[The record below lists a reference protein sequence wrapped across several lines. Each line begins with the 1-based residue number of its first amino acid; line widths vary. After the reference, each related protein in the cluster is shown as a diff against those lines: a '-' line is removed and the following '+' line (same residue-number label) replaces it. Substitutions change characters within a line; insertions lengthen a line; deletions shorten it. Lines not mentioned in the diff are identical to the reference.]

1 MSSIFLLIFFLKEKN
16 RKLFLQVIVDYIN
29 SFYFKNMVNLGG
41 KSMNKKKLVK
51 CSLAIWLA
59 TQSLLHPFSYSYA
72 EEWSKPDEEQ
82 VQTAT
87 SLNEPGG
94 KNDLVENPL
103 ETMIQEPDENQPELE
118 ESMTEVP
125 QEELVEESESLDQ
138 PTESQSAVDLDQD
151 QLTENT
157 EQEETLL
164 NTATP
169 TEESTDIASGVF
181 GTCSWRIDAEGTLYI
196 GGGTLGE
203 TPVTFFPPWF
213 NSYRFKIKKM
223 VFTGPT
229 IAPKE
234 THRLFYGYTNLLSI
248 ENLAYLDVSQVT
260 DMTSFF
266 SDCRVLNGV
275 DLSGWDTSN
284 VTNMSNMF
292 FEAFDQTENLIH
304 LDLSSFDT
312 SNVVDMSGMFSR
324 CTKVQSIDL
333 SSFDTS
339 NVVNMNRMFFACNE
353 LITLDIAHFDTSNVV
368 YMSRLFAECKK
379 LRYVDVS
386 NFDTSSAIDLSVMF
400 RLNYELESVDV
411 SNFDTSKVVHLHYMF
426 DQCRKLKTIA
436 VEGFDTSQV
445 TSMNYMFN
453 GCNSLTSLDV
463 SNFDTSLV
471 QAMRYMF
478 ANCEL
483 LETIDVSNFN
493 TESVNYLTYMF
504 LNCSKVKK
512 LDLSYFQFE
521 DPVEMAEMLAGT
533 TSLNELTLGKG
544 YRFVDSA
551 NLPAIPVEDGNTG
564 YWQNVGSGT
573 VTNPAG
579 EYVLTSEELM
589 TNYTGA
595 MADTY
600 VWQKEPNYESILAKD
615 STLYLGETWDPQ
627 DNFISAT
634 DKEGNPLP
642 FDMSMVSGTVDTS
655 VVGVTPITYTNGS
668 AAQVIHVTV
677 KENQES
683 IQAKDSVIYV
693 GDQWDPQANFVSATD
708 EDGMPLPFTPKMV
721 EGSVDSQKTG
731 DYFVTY
737 TNGIASKTI
746 KVTVKE
752 NKETLVVKGST
763 LYVGDNWNPQD
774 NFISANDKE
783 GNPLTFDQKMVSG
796 KVDTTKVGVYP
807 VTYQNGHQKKTVEI
821 HVLAEPTKEKP
832 DADTN
837 QSGDK
842 KPVPATPNETTNN
855 NDQRDKKDEKNEKNE
870 KNKKDEKDEQEEQED
885 KKLPTTGYQKSSL
898 SMIGMACFL
907 LGLYFVYKKK
917 INVK

>member
-1 MSSIFLLIFFLKEKN
+1 
-16 RKLFLQVIVDYIN
+16 
-29 SFYFKNMVNLGG
+29 
-41 KSMNKKKLVK
+41 MNKKKLVK

-203 TPVTFFPPWF
+203 TPVTFFLPWF

-234 THRLFYGYTNLLSI
+234 THRLFYGYSNLLSI

-400 RLNYELESVDV
+400 RLNYELESV
-411 SNFDTSKVVHLHYMF
+411 
-426 DQCRKLKTIA
+426 
-436 VEGFDTSQV
+436 
-445 TSMNYMFN
+445 
-453 GCNSLTSLDV
+453 DV

-634 DKEGNPLP
+634 DKEGNPIP

-708 EDGMPLPFTPKMV
+708 EDGMPLAFTPKMV

-870 KNKKDEKDEQEEQED
+870 KNKKDEKDEQEEQEEQED

>member
-213 NSYRFKIKKM
+213 NSYRFNIKKM

-229 IAPKE
+229 TAPKE

-333 SSFDTS
+333 S
-339 NVVNMNRMFFACNE
+339 
-353 LITLDIAHFDTSNVV
+353 
-368 YMSRLFAECKK
+368 
-379 LRYVDVS
+379 
-386 NFDTSSAIDLSVMF
+386 VMF
-400 RLNYELESVDV
+400 RLNYELESV
-411 SNFDTSKVVHLHYMF
+411 
-426 DQCRKLKTIA
+426 
-436 VEGFDTSQV
+436 
-445 TSMNYMFN
+445 
-453 GCNSLTSLDV
+453 DV

-579 EYVLTSEELM
+579 VYVLTSEELM

-642 FDMSMVSGTVDTS
+642 VDMSMVSGTVDTS
-655 VVGVTPITYTNGS
+655 VAGVTPITYTNGS

-708 EDGMPLPFTPKMV
+708 EDGMPLAFTPKMV

-783 GNPLTFDQKMVSG
+783 GNPLTFDQKIVSG

-855 NDQRDKKDEKNEKNE
+855 NDQRDKKDEEDE
-870 KNKKDEKDEQEEQED
+870 KNKKDEKDDKDEKDEQED

>member
-333 SSFDTS
+333 S
-339 NVVNMNRMFFACNE
+339 
-353 LITLDIAHFDTSNVV
+353 
-368 YMSRLFAECKK
+368 
-379 LRYVDVS
+379 
-386 NFDTSSAIDLSVMF
+386 VMF
-400 RLNYELESVDV
+400 RLNYELESV
-411 SNFDTSKVVHLHYMF
+411 
-426 DQCRKLKTIA
+426 
-436 VEGFDTSQV
+436 
-445 TSMNYMFN
+445 
-453 GCNSLTSLDV
+453 DV

-655 VVGVTPITYTNGS
+655 VAGVTPITYTNGS

-683 IQAKDSVIYV
+683 IQAKVSVIYV

-708 EDGMPLPFTPKMV
+708 EDGMPLAFTPKMV

-855 NDQRDKKDEKNEKNE
+855 NDQRDKKDEEDE
-870 KNKKDEKDEQEEQED
+870 KNKKDEKDDKDEKDEQED

>member
-411 SNFDTSKVVHLHYMF
+411 SNFDTS
-426 DQCRKLKTIA
+426 
-436 VEGFDTSQV
+436 
-445 TSMNYMFN
+445 
-453 GCNSLTSLDV
+453 
-463 SNFDTSLV
+463 LV

-533 TSLNELTLGKG
+533 TSLNELTLGKS

-642 FDMSMVSGTVDTS
+642 FDMSMVSGTVDTP
-655 VVGVTPITYTNGS
+655 VAGVTPITYTNGS

-693 GDQWDPQANFVSATD
+693 GDQWDPQANFVSAT
-708 EDGMPLPFTPKMV
+708 MKM
-721 EGSVDSQKTG
+721 GC
-731 DYFVTY
+731 
-737 TNGIASKTI
+737 
-746 KVTVKE
+746 
-752 NKETLVVKGST
+752 L
-763 LYVGDNWNPQD
+763 
-774 NFISANDKE
+774 
-783 GNPLTFDQKMVSG
+783 
-796 KVDTTKVGVYP
+796 
-807 VTYQNGHQKKTVEI
+807 
-821 HVLAEPTKEKP
+821 
-832 DADTN
+832 
-837 QSGDK
+837 
-842 KPVPATPNETTNN
+842 
-855 NDQRDKKDEKNEKNE
+855 
-870 KNKKDEKDEQEEQED
+870 
-885 KKLPTTGYQKSSL
+885 
-898 SMIGMACFL
+898 
-907 LGLYFVYKKK
+907 
-917 INVK
+917 

>member
-333 SSFDTS
+333 S
-339 NVVNMNRMFFACNE
+339 
-353 LITLDIAHFDTSNVV
+353 
-368 YMSRLFAECKK
+368 
-379 LRYVDVS
+379 
-386 NFDTSSAIDLSVMF
+386 VMF
-400 RLNYELESVDV
+400 RLNYELESV
-411 SNFDTSKVVHLHYMF
+411 
-426 DQCRKLKTIA
+426 
-436 VEGFDTSQV
+436 
-445 TSMNYMFN
+445 
-453 GCNSLTSLDV
+453 DV

-655 VVGVTPITYTNGS
+655 VAGVTPITYTNGS

-708 EDGMPLPFTPKMV
+708 EDGMPLAFTPKMV

-855 NDQRDKKDEKNEKNE
+855 NDQRDKKDEEDE
-870 KNKKDEKDEQEEQED
+870 KNKKDEKDDKDEKDEQED

-907 LGLYFVYKKK
+907 LGLYFVYKKR
-917 INVK
+917 

>member
-1 MSSIFLLIFFLKEKN
+1 
-16 RKLFLQVIVDYIN
+16 
-29 SFYFKNMVNLGG
+29 
-41 KSMNKKKLVK
+41 
-51 CSLAIWLA
+51 
-59 TQSLLHPFSYSYA
+59 
-72 EEWSKPDEEQ
+72 
-82 VQTAT
+82 
-87 SLNEPGG
+87 
-94 KNDLVENPL
+94 
-103 ETMIQEPDENQPELE
+103 
-118 ESMTEVP
+118 
-125 QEELVEESESLDQ
+125 
-138 PTESQSAVDLDQD
+138 
-151 QLTENT
+151 
-157 EQEETLL
+157 
-164 NTATP
+164 
-169 TEESTDIASGVF
+169 
-181 GTCSWRIDAEGTLYI
+181 
-196 GGGTLGE
+196 
-203 TPVTFFPPWF
+203 
-213 NSYRFKIKKM
+213 
-223 VFTGPT
+223 
-229 IAPKE
+229 
-234 THRLFYGYTNLLSI
+234 
-248 ENLAYLDVSQVT
+248 
-260 DMTSFF
+260 
-266 SDCRVLNGV
+266 
-275 DLSGWDTSN
+275 
-284 VTNMSNMF
+284 
-292 FEAFDQTENLIH
+292 
-304 LDLSSFDT
+304 
-312 SNVVDMSGMFSR
+312 
-324 CTKVQSIDL
+324 
-333 SSFDTS
+333 
-339 NVVNMNRMFFACNE
+339 
-353 LITLDIAHFDTSNVV
+353 
-368 YMSRLFAECKK
+368 
-379 LRYVDVS
+379 
-386 NFDTSSAIDLSVMF
+386 
-400 RLNYELESVDV
+400 
-411 SNFDTSKVVHLHYMF
+411 
-426 DQCRKLKTIA
+426 
-436 VEGFDTSQV
+436 
-445 TSMNYMFN
+445 MFN

-634 DKEGNPLP
+634 DKEGNPL
-642 FDMSMVSGTVDTS
+642 
-655 VVGVTPITYTNGS
+655 
-668 AAQVIHVTV
+668 
-677 KENQES
+677 
-683 IQAKDSVIYV
+683 
-693 GDQWDPQANFVSATD
+693 
-708 EDGMPLPFTPKMV
+708 
-721 EGSVDSQKTG
+721 
-731 DYFVTY
+731 
-737 TNGIASKTI
+737 
-746 KVTVKE
+746 
-752 NKETLVVKGST
+752 
-763 LYVGDNWNPQD
+763 
-774 NFISANDKE
+774 
-783 GNPLTFDQKMVSG
+783 TFDQKMVSG

-870 KNKKDEKDEQEEQED
+870 KNEKDEKDEQEEQEEQED

>member
-1 MSSIFLLIFFLKEKN
+1 
-16 RKLFLQVIVDYIN
+16 
-29 SFYFKNMVNLGG
+29 
-41 KSMNKKKLVK
+41 MNKKKLVK

-234 THRLFYGYTNLLSI
+234 THRLFYGYSNLLSI

-324 CTKVQSIDL
+324 CTKVKSIDL

-411 SNFDTSKVVHLHYMF
+411 SNFDTS
-426 DQCRKLKTIA
+426 
-436 VEGFDTSQV
+436 
-445 TSMNYMFN
+445 
-453 GCNSLTSLDV
+453 
-463 SNFDTSLV
+463 LV

-483 LETIDVSNFN
+483 LETIDVSKFN

-634 DKEGNPLP
+634 DKEGNPIP

-708 EDGMPLPFTPKMV
+708 EDGMPLAFTPKMV

>member
-1 MSSIFLLIFFLKEKN
+1 
-16 RKLFLQVIVDYIN
+16 
-29 SFYFKNMVNLGG
+29 
-41 KSMNKKKLVK
+41 MNKKKLVK

-203 TPVTFFPPWF
+203 TPVTFFLPWF

-234 THRLFYGYTNLLSI
+234 THRLFYGYSNLLSI

-400 RLNYELESVDV
+400 RLNYELESV
-411 SNFDTSKVVHLHYMF
+411 
-426 DQCRKLKTIA
+426 
-436 VEGFDTSQV
+436 
-445 TSMNYMFN
+445 
-453 GCNSLTSLDV
+453 DV

-634 DKEGNPLP
+634 DKEGNPIP

-708 EDGMPLPFTPKMV
+708 EDGMPLAFTPKMV

-783 GNPLTFDQKMVSG
+783 GNPLIFDQKMVSG

-870 KNKKDEKDEQEEQED
+870 KNKKDEKDEQEEQEEQED

>member
-16 RKLFLQVIVDYIN
+16 RNLFLQVIVDYKN

-333 SSFDTS
+333 S
-339 NVVNMNRMFFACNE
+339 
-353 LITLDIAHFDTSNVV
+353 
-368 YMSRLFAECKK
+368 
-379 LRYVDVS
+379 
-386 NFDTSSAIDLSVMF
+386 VMF
-400 RLNYELESVDV
+400 RLNYELESV
-411 SNFDTSKVVHLHYMF
+411 
-426 DQCRKLKTIA
+426 
-436 VEGFDTSQV
+436 
-445 TSMNYMFN
+445 
-453 GCNSLTSLDV
+453 DV

-655 VVGVTPITYTNGS
+655 VAGVTPITYTNGS

-708 EDGMPLPFTPKMV
+708 EDGMPLAFTPKMV

-855 NDQRDKKDEKNEKNE
+855 NDQRDKKDEEDE
-870 KNKKDEKDEQEEQED
+870 KNKKDEKDDKDEKDEQED

>member
-234 THRLFYGYTNLLSI
+234 THRLFYGYSNLLSI

-324 CTKVQSIDL
+324 CTKVQSTDL

-400 RLNYELESVDV
+400 RLNYELESV
-411 SNFDTSKVVHLHYMF
+411 
-426 DQCRKLKTIA
+426 
-436 VEGFDTSQV
+436 
-445 TSMNYMFN
+445 
-453 GCNSLTSLDV
+453 DV

-564 YWQNVGSGT
+564 YWQNVASGT

-634 DKEGNPLP
+634 DKEGNPIP

-677 KENQES
+677 KENKES

-693 GDQWDPQANFVSATD
+693 GD
-708 EDGMPLPFTPKMV
+708 
-721 EGSVDSQKTG
+721 
-731 DYFVTY
+731 
-737 TNGIASKTI
+737 
-746 KVTVKE
+746 
-752 NKETLVVKGST
+752 
-763 LYVGDNWNPQD
+763 
-774 NFISANDKE
+774 
-783 GNPLTFDQKMVSG
+783 
-796 KVDTTKVGVYP
+796 
-807 VTYQNGHQKKTVEI
+807 
-821 HVLAEPTKEKP
+821 
-832 DADTN
+832 
-837 QSGDK
+837 
-842 KPVPATPNETTNN
+842 
-855 NDQRDKKDEKNEKNE
+855 
-870 KNKKDEKDEQEEQED
+870 
-885 KKLPTTGYQKSSL
+885 
-898 SMIGMACFL
+898 
-907 LGLYFVYKKK
+907 
-917 INVK
+917 

>member
-16 RKLFLQVIVDYIN
+16 RKLFLQVIVDYVN

-234 THRLFYGYTNLLSI
+234 THRLFYGYSNLLSI

-324 CTKVQSIDL
+324 CTKVQSTDI

-400 RLNYELESVDV
+400 RLNYELESV
-411 SNFDTSKVVHLHYMF
+411 
-426 DQCRKLKTIA
+426 
-436 VEGFDTSQV
+436 
-445 TSMNYMFN
+445 
-453 GCNSLTSLDV
+453 DV

-634 DKEGNPLP
+634 DKEGNPIP
-642 FDMSMVSGTVDTS
+642 FDMSMVS
-655 VVGVTPITYTNGS
+655 
-668 AAQVIHVTV
+668 
-677 KENQES
+677 E
-683 IQAKDSVIYV
+683 
-693 GDQWDPQANFVSATD
+693 
-708 EDGMPLPFTPKMV
+708 
-721 EGSVDSQKTG
+721 
-731 DYFVTY
+731 
-737 TNGIASKTI
+737 
-746 KVTVKE
+746 
-752 NKETLVVKGST
+752 
-763 LYVGDNWNPQD
+763 
-774 NFISANDKE
+774 
-783 GNPLTFDQKMVSG
+783 
-796 KVDTTKVGVYP
+796 
-807 VTYQNGHQKKTVEI
+807 
-821 HVLAEPTKEKP
+821 
-832 DADTN
+832 
-837 QSGDK
+837 
-842 KPVPATPNETTNN
+842 
-855 NDQRDKKDEKNEKNE
+855 
-870 KNKKDEKDEQEEQED
+870 
-885 KKLPTTGYQKSSL
+885 
-898 SMIGMACFL
+898 
-907 LGLYFVYKKK
+907 
-917 INVK
+917 

>member
-333 SSFDTS
+333 S
-339 NVVNMNRMFFACNE
+339 
-353 LITLDIAHFDTSNVV
+353 
-368 YMSRLFAECKK
+368 
-379 LRYVDVS
+379 
-386 NFDTSSAIDLSVMF
+386 VMF
-400 RLNYELESVDV
+400 RLNYELESV
-411 SNFDTSKVVHLHYMF
+411 
-426 DQCRKLKTIA
+426 
-436 VEGFDTSQV
+436 
-445 TSMNYMFN
+445 
-453 GCNSLTSLDV
+453 DV

-655 VVGVTPITYTNGS
+655 VAGVTPITYTNGS

-708 EDGMPLPFTPKMV
+708 EDGMPLAFTPKMV

-774 NFISANDKE
+774 NFISDTDKE
-783 GNPLTFDQKMVSG
+783 GTPLTFDQKLVSG

-855 NDQRDKKDEKNEKNE
+855 NDQIDKKDEEDE
-870 KNKKDEKDEQEEQED
+870 KNKKDEKDD
-885 KKLPTTGYQKSSL
+885 KDEKD
-898 SMIGMACFL
+898 
-907 LGLYFVYKKK
+907 
-917 INVK
+917 

>member
-234 THRLFYGYTNLLSI
+234 THRLFYGYSNLLSI

-324 CTKVQSIDL
+324 CTKVKSIDL

-411 SNFDTSKVVHLHYMF
+411 SNFDTS
-426 DQCRKLKTIA
+426 
-436 VEGFDTSQV
+436 
-445 TSMNYMFN
+445 
-453 GCNSLTSLDV
+453 
-463 SNFDTSLV
+463 LV

-483 LETIDVSNFN
+483 LETIDVSKFN

-634 DKEGNPLP
+634 DKEGNPIP

-708 EDGMPLPFTPKMV
+708 EDGMPLAFTPKMV

>member
-1 MSSIFLLIFFLKEKN
+1 
-16 RKLFLQVIVDYIN
+16 
-29 SFYFKNMVNLGG
+29 
-41 KSMNKKKLVK
+41 
-51 CSLAIWLA
+51 
-59 TQSLLHPFSYSYA
+59 
-72 EEWSKPDEEQ
+72 
-82 VQTAT
+82 
-87 SLNEPGG
+87 
-94 KNDLVENPL
+94 
-103 ETMIQEPDENQPELE
+103 
-118 ESMTEVP
+118 MTEVP

-234 THRLFYGYTNLLSI
+234 THRLFYGYSNLLSI

-292 FEAFDQTENLIH
+292 FETFDQTENLIH

-400 RLNYELESVDV
+400 RLNYELESV
-411 SNFDTSKVVHLHYMF
+411 
-426 DQCRKLKTIA
+426 
-436 VEGFDTSQV
+436 
-445 TSMNYMFN
+445 
-453 GCNSLTSLDV
+453 DV

-634 DKEGNPLP
+634 DKEGNPIP

-677 KENQES
+677 KETQES

-708 EDGMPLPFTPKMV
+708 EDGMPLAFTPKMV

-731 DYFVTY
+731 NYFVTY

-855 NDQRDKKDEKNEKNE
+855 NDQRDKKDEKNEKN
-870 KNKKDEKDEQEEQED
+870 KKDEKDEQEEQED

>member
-234 THRLFYGYTNLLSI
+234 THRLFYGYSNLLSI

-400 RLNYELESVDV
+400 RLNYELESV
-411 SNFDTSKVVHLHYMF
+411 
-426 DQCRKLKTIA
+426 
-436 VEGFDTSQV
+436 
-445 TSMNYMFN
+445 
-453 GCNSLTSLDV
+453 DV

-634 DKEGNPLP
+634 DKEGNPIP

-708 EDGMPLPFTPKMV
+708 EDGMPLAFTPKKV

-870 KNKKDEKDEQEEQED
+870 KNKKDEKEEQEEQED

>member
-1 MSSIFLLIFFLKEKN
+1 
-16 RKLFLQVIVDYIN
+16 
-29 SFYFKNMVNLGG
+29 
-41 KSMNKKKLVK
+41 MNKKKLVK

-203 TPVTFFPPWF
+203 TPVTFFLPWF

-234 THRLFYGYTNLLSI
+234 THRLFYGYSNLLSI

-292 FEAFDQTENLIH
+292 FEAFDQIENLIH

-400 RLNYELESVDV
+400 RLNYELESV
-411 SNFDTSKVVHLHYMF
+411 
-426 DQCRKLKTIA
+426 
-436 VEGFDTSQV
+436 
-445 TSMNYMFN
+445 
-453 GCNSLTSLDV
+453 DV

-634 DKEGNPLP
+634 DKEGNPIP

-708 EDGMPLPFTPKMV
+708 EDGMPLAFTPKMV

-783 GNPLTFDQKMVSG
+783 GNPLIFDQKMVSG

-870 KNKKDEKDEQEEQED
+870 KNKKDEKDEQEEQEEQED

>member
-1 MSSIFLLIFFLKEKN
+1 M
-16 RKLFLQVIVDYIN
+16 
-29 SFYFKNMVNLGG
+29 
-41 KSMNKKKLVK
+41 
-51 CSLAIWLA
+51 
-59 TQSLLHPFSYSYA
+59 
-72 EEWSKPDEEQ
+72 
-82 VQTAT
+82 
-87 SLNEPGG
+87 
-94 KNDLVENPL
+94 
-103 ETMIQEPDENQPELE
+103 
-118 ESMTEVP
+118 
-125 QEELVEESESLDQ
+125 
-138 PTESQSAVDLDQD
+138 
-151 QLTENT
+151 
-157 EQEETLL
+157 
-164 NTATP
+164 
-169 TEESTDIASGVF
+169 
-181 GTCSWRIDAEGTLYI
+181 
-196 GGGTLGE
+196 GE
-203 TPVTFFPPWF
+203 TPGDLLPPWF
-213 NSYRFKIKKM
+213 KYRGQIKKM
-223 VFTGPT
+223 VFTEPT

-234 THRLFYGYTNLLSI
+234 THRLFYGYYDLLSI
-248 ENLAYLDVSQVT
+248 ENLPYLDVSQVT

-275 DLSGWDTSN
+275 DLTGWDTSN
-284 VTNMSNMF
+284 VTNMRSMF
-292 FEAFDQTENLIH
+292 FEAFSLTKNLIH
-304 LDLSSFDT
+304 LDLSSLDT
-312 SNVVDMSGMFSR
+312 SNVVDMSNMFGR

-333 SSFDTS
+333 SNFDTS
-339 NVVNMNRMFFACNE
+339 KVVNMNRMFFACNE
-353 LITLDIAHFDTSNVV
+353 LISLDIAHFNTSNVTS
-368 YMSRLFAECKK
+368 MANLFAECKK
-379 LRYVDVS
+379 LPYVDVS

-400 RLNYELESVDV
+400 RMNYELESVDV
-411 SNFDTSKVVHLHYMF
+411 SNFDTSNVTHLHYMF

-436 VEGFDTSQV
+436 VEGFDTSKV

-478 ANCEL
+478 GNCWS
-483 LETIDVSNFN
+483 LEKIDVSNFN

-533 TSLNELTLGKG
+533 TSLNELILGKG

-573 VTNPAG
+573 VTKPAG

-589 TNYTGA
+589 SSYTGA

-600 VWQKEPNYESILAKD
+600 VWQKESNYESIVAKD
-615 STLYLGETWDPQ
+615 SMLYLGESWDPE

-634 DKEGNPLP
+634 DKEGNPLL
-642 FDMSMVSGTVDTS
+642 FEMSMVSGTVDTS

-668 AAQVIHVTV
+668 ATQVIHVTV

-693 GDQWDPQANFVSATD
+693 GDQWNPQANFVSATD
-708 EDGMPLPFTPKMV
+708 KEGMPLAFTPEMV
-721 EGSVDSQKTG
+721 EGSVNSQKTG

-746 KVTVKE
+746 KVMVKE
-752 NKETLVVKGST
+752 NKETLIVKGST
-763 LYVGDNWNPQD
+763 LYVGDIWNPQN

-783 GNPLTFDQKMVSG
+783 GNPLMFDQKMVSG

-837 QSGDK
+837 QSGNK
-842 KPVPATPNETTNN
+842 KPVPVTPNETTNN
-855 NDQRDKKDEKNEKNE
+855 NDQRDQRD
-870 KNKKDEKDEQEEQED
+870 KKDEKDEKVEQDEKED

-898 SMIGMACFL
+898 SIIGMAWFL
-907 LGLYFVYKKK
+907 LGLYFAYKKR
-917 INVK
+917 

>member
-223 VFTGPT
+223 VFTGPM

-234 THRLFYGYTNLLSI
+234 THRLFYGYSNLLSI

-324 CTKVQSIDL
+324 CTKVQSTDL

-400 RLNYELESVDV
+400 RLNYELESV
-411 SNFDTSKVVHLHYMF
+411 
-426 DQCRKLKTIA
+426 
-436 VEGFDTSQV
+436 
-445 TSMNYMFN
+445 
-453 GCNSLTSLDV
+453 DV

-634 DKEGNPLP
+634 DKEGNPIP

-677 KENQES
+677 KENKES

-693 GDQWDPQANFVSATD
+693 GD
-708 EDGMPLPFTPKMV
+708 
-721 EGSVDSQKTG
+721 
-731 DYFVTY
+731 
-737 TNGIASKTI
+737 
-746 KVTVKE
+746 
-752 NKETLVVKGST
+752 
-763 LYVGDNWNPQD
+763 
-774 NFISANDKE
+774 
-783 GNPLTFDQKMVSG
+783 
-796 KVDTTKVGVYP
+796 
-807 VTYQNGHQKKTVEI
+807 
-821 HVLAEPTKEKP
+821 
-832 DADTN
+832 
-837 QSGDK
+837 
-842 KPVPATPNETTNN
+842 
-855 NDQRDKKDEKNEKNE
+855 
-870 KNKKDEKDEQEEQED
+870 
-885 KKLPTTGYQKSSL
+885 
-898 SMIGMACFL
+898 
-907 LGLYFVYKKK
+907 
-917 INVK
+917 

>member
-333 SSFDTS
+333 S
-339 NVVNMNRMFFACNE
+339 
-353 LITLDIAHFDTSNVV
+353 
-368 YMSRLFAECKK
+368 
-379 LRYVDVS
+379 
-386 NFDTSSAIDLSVMF
+386 VMF
-400 RLNYELESVDV
+400 RLNYELESV
-411 SNFDTSKVVHLHYMF
+411 
-426 DQCRKLKTIA
+426 
-436 VEGFDTSQV
+436 
-445 TSMNYMFN
+445 
-453 GCNSLTSLDV
+453 DV

-655 VVGVTPITYTNGS
+655 VAGVTPITYTNGS

-708 EDGMPLPFTPKMV
+708 EDGMPLAFTPKMV

-855 NDQRDKKDEKNEKNE
+855 NDQRDKKDEEDE
-870 KNKKDEKDEQEEQED
+870 KNKKDEKDDKDEKDEQED

>member
-203 TPVTFFPPWF
+203 TPVTFFLPWF

-234 THRLFYGYTNLLSI
+234 THRLFYGYSNLLSI

-292 FEAFDQTENLIH
+292 FEAFDQIENLIH

-400 RLNYELESVDV
+400 RLNYELESV
-411 SNFDTSKVVHLHYMF
+411 
-426 DQCRKLKTIA
+426 
-436 VEGFDTSQV
+436 
-445 TSMNYMFN
+445 
-453 GCNSLTSLDV
+453 DV

-634 DKEGNPLP
+634 DKEGNPIP

-708 EDGMPLPFTPKMV
+708 EDGMPLAFTPKMV

-783 GNPLTFDQKMVSG
+783 GNPLIFDQKMVSG

-870 KNKKDEKDEQEEQED
+870 KNKKDEKDEQEEQEEQED

>member
-1 MSSIFLLIFFLKEKN
+1 MKISQK
-16 RKLFLQVIVDYIN
+16 
-29 SFYFKNMVNLGG
+29 
-41 KSMNKKKLVK
+41 
-51 CSLAIWLA
+51 
-59 TQSLLHPFSYSYA
+59 
-72 EEWSKPDEEQ
+72 
-82 VQTAT
+82 
-87 SLNEPGG
+87 
-94 KNDLVENPL
+94 
-103 ETMIQEPDENQPELE
+103 LE

-234 THRLFYGYTNLLSI
+234 THRLFYGYSNLLSI

-292 FEAFDQTENLIH
+292 FETFDQTENLIH

-411 SNFDTSKVVHLHYMF
+411 SNF
-426 DQCRKLKTIA
+426 
-436 VEGFDTSQV
+436 
-445 TSMNYMFN
+445 
-453 GCNSLTSLDV
+453 
-463 SNFDTSLV
+463 
-471 QAMRYMF
+471 
-478 ANCEL
+478 
-483 LETIDVSNFN
+483 
-493 TESVNYLTYMF
+493 
-504 LNCSKVKK
+504 
-512 LDLSYFQFE
+512 
-521 DPVEMAEMLAGT
+521 
-533 TSLNELTLGKG
+533 
-544 YRFVDSA
+544 
-551 NLPAIPVEDGNTG
+551 
-564 YWQNVGSGT
+564 
-573 VTNPAG
+573 
-579 EYVLTSEELM
+579 
-589 TNYTGA
+589 
-595 MADTY
+595 
-600 VWQKEPNYESILAKD
+600 
-615 STLYLGETWDPQ
+615 
-627 DNFISAT
+627 
-634 DKEGNPLP
+634 
-642 FDMSMVSGTVDTS
+642 
-655 VVGVTPITYTNGS
+655 
-668 AAQVIHVTV
+668 
-677 KENQES
+677 
-683 IQAKDSVIYV
+683 
-693 GDQWDPQANFVSATD
+693 
-708 EDGMPLPFTPKMV
+708 
-721 EGSVDSQKTG
+721 
-731 DYFVTY
+731 
-737 TNGIASKTI
+737 
-746 KVTVKE
+746 
-752 NKETLVVKGST
+752 
-763 LYVGDNWNPQD
+763 
-774 NFISANDKE
+774 
-783 GNPLTFDQKMVSG
+783 
-796 KVDTTKVGVYP
+796 
-807 VTYQNGHQKKTVEI
+807 
-821 HVLAEPTKEKP
+821 
-832 DADTN
+832 
-837 QSGDK
+837 
-842 KPVPATPNETTNN
+842 
-855 NDQRDKKDEKNEKNE
+855 
-870 KNKKDEKDEQEEQED
+870 
-885 KKLPTTGYQKSSL
+885 
-898 SMIGMACFL
+898 
-907 LGLYFVYKKK
+907 
-917 INVK
+917 

>member
-1 MSSIFLLIFFLKEKN
+1 
-16 RKLFLQVIVDYIN
+16 
-29 SFYFKNMVNLGG
+29 
-41 KSMNKKKLVK
+41 
-51 CSLAIWLA
+51 
-59 TQSLLHPFSYSYA
+59 
-72 EEWSKPDEEQ
+72 
-82 VQTAT
+82 
-87 SLNEPGG
+87 
-94 KNDLVENPL
+94 
-103 ETMIQEPDENQPELE
+103 
-118 ESMTEVP
+118 
-125 QEELVEESESLDQ
+125 
-138 PTESQSAVDLDQD
+138 
-151 QLTENT
+151 
-157 EQEETLL
+157 
-164 NTATP
+164 
-169 TEESTDIASGVF
+169 
-181 GTCSWRIDAEGTLYI
+181 
-196 GGGTLGE
+196 
-203 TPVTFFPPWF
+203 
-213 NSYRFKIKKM
+213 
-223 VFTGPT
+223 
-229 IAPKE
+229 
-234 THRLFYGYTNLLSI
+234 
-248 ENLAYLDVSQVT
+248 
-260 DMTSFF
+260 
-266 SDCRVLNGV
+266 
-275 DLSGWDTSN
+275 
-284 VTNMSNMF
+284 
-292 FEAFDQTENLIH
+292 
-304 LDLSSFDT
+304 
-312 SNVVDMSGMFSR
+312 
-324 CTKVQSIDL
+324 
-333 SSFDTS
+333 
-339 NVVNMNRMFFACNE
+339 
-353 LITLDIAHFDTSNVV
+353 
-368 YMSRLFAECKK
+368 
-379 LRYVDVS
+379 
-386 NFDTSSAIDLSVMF
+386 
-400 RLNYELESVDV
+400 
-411 SNFDTSKVVHLHYMF
+411 
-426 DQCRKLKTIA
+426 
-436 VEGFDTSQV
+436 
-445 TSMNYMFN
+445 
-453 GCNSLTSLDV
+453 DV

-634 DKEGNPLP
+634 DKEGNPIP

-677 KENQES
+677 KETQES

-708 EDGMPLPFTPKMV
+708 EDGMPLAFTPKMV

-731 DYFVTY
+731 NYFVTY

-855 NDQRDKKDEKNEKNE
+855 NDQRDKKDEKNEKN
-870 KNKKDEKDEQEEQED
+870 KKDEKDEQEEQED

>member
-1 MSSIFLLIFFLKEKN
+1 
-16 RKLFLQVIVDYIN
+16 
-29 SFYFKNMVNLGG
+29 
-41 KSMNKKKLVK
+41 MNKKKLVK

-333 SSFDTS
+333 S
-339 NVVNMNRMFFACNE
+339 
-353 LITLDIAHFDTSNVV
+353 
-368 YMSRLFAECKK
+368 
-379 LRYVDVS
+379 
-386 NFDTSSAIDLSVMF
+386 VMF
-400 RLNYELESVDV
+400 RLNYELESV
-411 SNFDTSKVVHLHYMF
+411 
-426 DQCRKLKTIA
+426 
-436 VEGFDTSQV
+436 
-445 TSMNYMFN
+445 
-453 GCNSLTSLDV
+453 DV

-655 VVGVTPITYTNGS
+655 VAGVTPITYTNGS

-708 EDGMPLPFTPKMV
+708 EDGMPLAFTPKMV

-855 NDQRDKKDEKNEKNE
+855 NDQRDKKDEEDE
-870 KNKKDEKDEQEEQED
+870 KNKKDEKDDKDEKDEQED

>member
-1 MSSIFLLIFFLKEKN
+1 
-16 RKLFLQVIVDYIN
+16 
-29 SFYFKNMVNLGG
+29 
-41 KSMNKKKLVK
+41 MNKKKLVK

-203 TPVTFFPPWF
+203 TPVTFFLPWF

-234 THRLFYGYTNLLSI
+234 THRLFYGYSNLLSI

-400 RLNYELESVDV
+400 RLNYELESV
-411 SNFDTSKVVHLHYMF
+411 
-426 DQCRKLKTIA
+426 
-436 VEGFDTSQV
+436 
-445 TSMNYMFN
+445 
-453 GCNSLTSLDV
+453 DV

-634 DKEGNPLP
+634 DKEGNPIP

-708 EDGMPLPFTPKMV
+708 EDGMPLAFTPKMV

-855 NDQRDKKDEKNEKNE
+855 NDQRDKKDEKNEKN
-870 KNKKDEKDEQEEQED
+870 KKDEKDEQEEQEEQED

>member
-333 SSFDTS
+333 S
-339 NVVNMNRMFFACNE
+339 
-353 LITLDIAHFDTSNVV
+353 
-368 YMSRLFAECKK
+368 
-379 LRYVDVS
+379 
-386 NFDTSSAIDLSVMF
+386 VMF
-400 RLNYELESVDV
+400 RLNYELESV
-411 SNFDTSKVVHLHYMF
+411 
-426 DQCRKLKTIA
+426 
-436 VEGFDTSQV
+436 
-445 TSMNYMFN
+445 
-453 GCNSLTSLDV
+453 DV

-579 EYVLTSEELM
+579 VYVLTSEELM

-642 FDMSMVSGTVDTS
+642 VDMSMVSGTVDTS
-655 VVGVTPITYTNGS
+655 VAGVTPITYTNGS

-708 EDGMPLPFTPKMV
+708 EDGMPLAFTPKMV

-783 GNPLTFDQKMVSG
+783 GNPLTFDQKIVSG

-855 NDQRDKKDEKNEKNE
+855 NDQRDKKDEEDE
-870 KNKKDEKDEQEEQED
+870 KNKKDEKDDKDEKDEQED

>member
-1 MSSIFLLIFFLKEKN
+1 
-16 RKLFLQVIVDYIN
+16 
-29 SFYFKNMVNLGG
+29 
-41 KSMNKKKLVK
+41 MNKKKLVK

-234 THRLFYGYTNLLSI
+234 THRLFYGYSNLLSI

-400 RLNYELESVDV
+400 RLNYELESV
-411 SNFDTSKVVHLHYMF
+411 
-426 DQCRKLKTIA
+426 
-436 VEGFDTSQV
+436 
-445 TSMNYMFN
+445 
-453 GCNSLTSLDV
+453 DV

-634 DKEGNPLP
+634 DKEGNPIP

-668 AAQVIHVTV
+668 A
-677 KENQES
+677 
-683 IQAKDSVIYV
+683 
-693 GDQWDPQANFVSATD
+693 
-708 EDGMPLPFTPKMV
+708 
-721 EGSVDSQKTG
+721 
-731 DYFVTY
+731 
-737 TNGIASKTI
+737 
-746 KVTVKE
+746 
-752 NKETLVVKGST
+752 
-763 LYVGDNWNPQD
+763 
-774 NFISANDKE
+774 
-783 GNPLTFDQKMVSG
+783 
-796 KVDTTKVGVYP
+796 
-807 VTYQNGHQKKTVEI
+807 
-821 HVLAEPTKEKP
+821 
-832 DADTN
+832 
-837 QSGDK
+837 
-842 KPVPATPNETTNN
+842 
-855 NDQRDKKDEKNEKNE
+855 
-870 KNKKDEKDEQEEQED
+870 
-885 KKLPTTGYQKSSL
+885 
-898 SMIGMACFL
+898 
-907 LGLYFVYKKK
+907 
-917 INVK
+917 

>member
-1 MSSIFLLIFFLKEKN
+1 
-16 RKLFLQVIVDYIN
+16 
-29 SFYFKNMVNLGG
+29 MVNLGG

-223 VFTGPT
+223 VFTGPM

-234 THRLFYGYTNLLSI
+234 THRLFYGYSNLLSI

-324 CTKVQSIDL
+324 CTKVQSTDL

-400 RLNYELESVDV
+400 RLNYELESV
-411 SNFDTSKVVHLHYMF
+411 
-426 DQCRKLKTIA
+426 
-436 VEGFDTSQV
+436 
-445 TSMNYMFN
+445 
-453 GCNSLTSLDV
+453 DV

-634 DKEGNPLP
+634 DKEGNPIP

-677 KENQES
+677 KENKES

-693 GDQWDPQANFVSATD
+693 GD
-708 EDGMPLPFTPKMV
+708 
-721 EGSVDSQKTG
+721 
-731 DYFVTY
+731 
-737 TNGIASKTI
+737 
-746 KVTVKE
+746 
-752 NKETLVVKGST
+752 
-763 LYVGDNWNPQD
+763 
-774 NFISANDKE
+774 
-783 GNPLTFDQKMVSG
+783 
-796 KVDTTKVGVYP
+796 
-807 VTYQNGHQKKTVEI
+807 
-821 HVLAEPTKEKP
+821 
-832 DADTN
+832 
-837 QSGDK
+837 
-842 KPVPATPNETTNN
+842 
-855 NDQRDKKDEKNEKNE
+855 
-870 KNKKDEKDEQEEQED
+870 
-885 KKLPTTGYQKSSL
+885 
-898 SMIGMACFL
+898 
-907 LGLYFVYKKK
+907 
-917 INVK
+917 